1 MKILLN
7 ALLQTDIE
15 NPLAT
20 QLDCTFIDDVK
31 EEKIPLTFVAKES
44 QFMIKTKLKKEGFT
58 NDEINLYTVRIKS
71 ILNQFNEADDFPSI
85 AIAQ

>member
-7 ALLQTDIE
+7 ALLQTNIE
-15 NPLAT
+15 DPRAT
-20 QLDCTFIDDVK
+20 QLDCTFLDDVK
-31 EEKIPLTFVAKES
+31 QEKTDLTFFAKES